1 MTTDVV
7 ATLTREHAIQSPRI
21 EDLRRLADASASLT
35 ASELV
40 DGLDAAV
47 DFLTDDLLPHARAE
61 ESVLYPTLAE
71 VLGSPDSIAT
81 MVRDHVEIRRLVDRL
96 RTHRDELAS
105 QLLPVARH
113 EVQRD
118 LYVLHA
124 LVQLHLAKE
133 EELFFPRLHEQVG
146 AEQADALVHRLHRA
160 VESAVA
166 DGVIADGG

>member
-7 ATLTREHAIQSPRI
+7 ATLTREHAIQWPRI
-21 EDLRRLADASASLT
+21 EELRRLADASASLT
-35 ASELV
+35 AGELV
-40 DGLDAAV
+40 DRLDAAV
-47 DFLTDDLLPHARAE
+47 DFLSDELLPHARAE
-61 ESVLYPTLAE
+61 ESVLYPALAE
-71 VLGSPDSIAT
+71 AVGSPESVAT
-81 MVRDHVEIRRLVDRL
+81 MVRDHVEIRHLVERL

-133 EELFFPRLHEQVG
+133 EELFFPRLHDHIG
-146 AEQADALVHRLHRA
+146 AEQADSLVHRMHRM
-160 VESAVA
+160 VESGAA